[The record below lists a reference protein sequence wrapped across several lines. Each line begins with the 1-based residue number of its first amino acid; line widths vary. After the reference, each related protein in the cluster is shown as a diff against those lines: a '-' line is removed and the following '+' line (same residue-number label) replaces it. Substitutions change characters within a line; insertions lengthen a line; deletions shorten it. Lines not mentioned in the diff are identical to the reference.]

1 MQRITAPSGT
11 QWQLR
16 SGALEVVVVEVGG
29 GLRSFT
35 VAGRDIVDGYA
46 EDELAQA
53 GAGQVLMPWP
63 NRIRDGKYHFN
74 SAEHQLDLSEP
85 PLHNAIHGL
94 VRWLPWQATEVAV
107 DAVRLE
113 CTLFARGGY
122 PWTLR
127 LRTDWRLTPDGLT
140 VSHAATNL
148 SDSPAPFGVGVH
160 PYFMLPDTPI
170 DQVVI
175 GLPARSRLLVDGR
188 LLPIG
193 AAKVAG
199 TEYDFSTP
207 RRLGEQDLDTAF
219 GDLPS
224 GANATTL
231 STVDGSASIEIWA
244 DEQYK
249 WWQVF
254 TSQTLPQPRYRRAIA
269 VEPMTCP
276 PDAYHSGRDLIT
288 LKPGDTW
295 SGDWGVRPR
304 LGQG

>member
-16 SGALEVVVVEVGG
+16 SGAFAVVVVEVGG

-35 VAGRDIVDGYA
+35 VDGRDIVDGYA
-46 EDELAQA
+46 EEELAPA

-63 NRIRDGKYHFN
+63 NRIRDGRYSFN
-74 SAEHQLDLSEP
+74 GVDHQLPLSEP
-85 PLHNAIHGL
+85 PQHNAIHGL
-94 VRWLPWQATEVAV
+94 VRWLPWQATVATA
-107 DAVRLE
+107 DAVTLE
-113 CTLFARGGY
+113 CTLTAQIGY
-122 PWTLR
+122 PWTLH
-127 LRTDWRLTPDGLT
+127 LSSDWSLGADGLSVT
-140 VSHAATNL
+140 HRATNL
-148 SDSPAPFGVGVH
+148 SGSPAPFGVGLH

-170 DQVVI
+170 EQTVI
-175 GLPARSRLLVDGR
+175 GMAARNRLLVDGR

-207 RRLGEQDLDTAF
+207 RRLGDQELDTAF
-219 GDLPS
+219 GDVPV
-224 GANATTL
+224 GANAVTL

-244 DEQYK
+244 DEQFK
-249 WWQVF
+249 WWQLF
-254 TSQTLPQPRYRRAIA
+254 TGQTLPPPRYRRSIA

-276 PDAYHSGRDLIT
+276 PDAFHSGRDLIT

-295 SGDWGVRPR
+295 TGTWGVRPR
-304 LGQG
+304 LAG